1 MITYGES
8 LEHAEWLPKAE
19 MLIEALPYL
28 HRFAGSRV
36 VVKIGGELAGE
47 PEALRNFAQDVSL
60 LRAVGINI
68 IVCHGGGP
76 QISEAMKQLGHEPR
90 FIDGM
95 RVTDEVTL
103 EVTQMVLI
111 GKIRQRIVAEIG
123 RCGGRAIGLSGVD
136 ASMITVKPIDEKL
149 GFVGAIEHIA
159 TDPVDRLLAGGYVPV
174 VSSLGTDGQGHCFN
188 INADAVAGEMAAALG
203 AEKLVFL
210 TNVAGIF
217 QDFARK
223 ETLISEIDG
232 TTLRT
237 LREKGTFTGGMIPKV
252 DAVLHALSMKSMDVH
267 VLDGRQPHA
276 LLIEIFTRKGIGTM
290 VFP

>member
-8 LEHAEWLPKAE
+8 LEHTEWLPKAE
-19 MLIEALPYL
+19 ILIEALPYL

-60 LRAVGINI
+60 LRAVGIHI
-68 IVCHGGGP
+68 VVCHGGGP
-76 QISEAMKQLGHEPR
+76 QISEAMKERGHEPL

-103 EVTQMVLI
+103 EVTQMVLV
-111 GKIRQRIVAEIG
+111 GNIRQRIVAEIA
-123 RCGGRAIGLSGVD
+123 RCGGRAVGLSGID
-136 ASMITVKPIDEKL
+136 ASMITVKQIDEKL
-149 GFVGAIEHIA
+149 GFVGAVEHIA
-159 TDPVDRLLAGGYVPV
+159 TDPLERLIAGGYLPV
-174 VSSLGTDGQGHCFN
+174 ISSLGTDGKGGCYN
-188 INADAVAGEMAAALG
+188 INADVVAGEMAAALG

-217 QDFARK
+217 EDFSRK

-290 VFP
+290 VYP

>member
-19 MLIEALPYL
+19 ILIEALPYL

-60 LRAVGINI
+60 LRAVGIHI
-68 IVCHGGGP
+68 VVCHGGGP
-76 QISEAMKQLGHEPR
+76 QISEAMKERGHEPI

-103 EVTQMVLI
+103 EVTQMVLV
-111 GKIRQRIVAEIG
+111 GNIRQRIVAEIA
-123 RCGGRAIGLSGVD
+123 RCGGRAVGLSGID
-136 ASMITVKPIDEKL
+136 ASMITVKQIDEKL
-149 GFVGAIEHIA
+149 GFVGAVEHIA
-159 TDPVDRLLAGGYVPV
+159 TDPLERLIAGGYLPV
-174 VSSLGTDGQGHCFN
+174 ISSLGTDGKGGCYN
-188 INADAVAGEMAAALG
+188 INADVVAGEMAAALG

-217 QDFARK
+217 EDFSRK

-290 VFP
+290 VYP

>member
-8 LEHAEWLPKAE
+8 LEHSEWLPKAE

-28 HRFAGSRV
+28 HRFAGARV

-47 PEALRNFAQDVSL
+47 PESLRNFAQDVSL

-76 QISEAMKQLGHEPR
+76 QISEAMKQRGHEAL

-103 EVTQMVLI
+103 EVTQMVLL
-111 GKIRQRIVAEIG
+111 GKIRQQIVAEIG

-136 ASMITVKPIDEKL
+136 AAMITVKPINEKL
-149 GFVGAIEHIA
+149 GFVGAIEHIS
-159 TDPVDRLLAGGYVPV
+159 TDPIDRLLAGGYVPV
-174 VSSLGTDGQGHCFN
+174 ISSLGTDGQGNCFN
-188 INADAVAGEMAAALG
+188 INADAVAGEIAAALG
-203 AEKLVFL
+203 AEKLVLL
-210 TNVAGIF
+210 TNVSGIF
-217 QDFARK
+217 EDFSRR